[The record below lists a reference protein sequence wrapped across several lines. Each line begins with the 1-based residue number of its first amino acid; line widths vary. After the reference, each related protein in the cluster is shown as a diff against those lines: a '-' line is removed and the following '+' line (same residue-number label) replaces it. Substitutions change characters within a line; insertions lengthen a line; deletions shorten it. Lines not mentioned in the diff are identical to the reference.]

1 VDGTTLIVSRGVV
14 VGGEIIL
21 ELMNQAMCGG
31 AVRNVGV
38 ITAIS

>member
-14 VGGEIIL
+14 GGEIIF